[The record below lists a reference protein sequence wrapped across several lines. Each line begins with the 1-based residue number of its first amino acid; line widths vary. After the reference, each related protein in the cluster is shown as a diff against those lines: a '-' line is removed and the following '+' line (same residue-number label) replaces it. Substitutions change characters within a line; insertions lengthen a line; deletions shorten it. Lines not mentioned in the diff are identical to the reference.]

1 MNPAYQIKVFLS
13 IEVFGDGG
21 FLGGNAN
28 DFFNLK
34 WLLINIV
41 THDGGSADGWFKQ
54 AAQHIDG
61 GSFTSAIRTKESEQ
75 FSLLDIQL
83 NPIYCHQTIKYLGQV
98 EGLDSKVI
106 TCLG

>member
-21 FLGGNAN
+21 FLGGNTN
-28 DFFNLK
+28 DFFNLE
-34 WLLINIV
+34 WLLIDIV
-41 THDGGSADGWFKQ
+41 THNGGGAAGWFKQ
-54 AAQHIDG
+54 AAQHLDG
-61 GSFTSAIRTKESEQ
+61 SSFAGAIRAKQSEQ
-75 FSLLDIQL
+75 FTFLDIQL
-83 NPIYCHQTIKYLGQV
+83 NTIYRHQTIKYPGQV